1 MTSTIGC
8 FNDSTKRIVVLSKAV
23 PTASTPYNENFE
35 TINGMW
41 QASSL
46 PTRSYGINPSSWV
59 VGTPTTSVIKITDP
73 TTFGSKVVKTKLSGT
88 YNPLERSAW
97 YSPSFDITQLERPM
111 VSFNSFTQMEISDG
125 VVLQY
130 STDNKNVADPS
141 KVWWALGQ
149 QGEEVDWFT
158 AQGITAKPGNQPD
171 KDYGWSTIEKNK
183 WVESKHALENVT
195 GKDVIVKVSRVVFR
209 FALASAK
216 SSIVPDGFAFDNFR
230 LGERTRTI
238 LLENFTTSNGKD
250 AAENTTIKSENTFV
264 SGFVPGGL
272 GTTVVKLNYHI
283 GFTGT
288 DPFNLDNP
296 ADPSARALYYNVK
309 NVPYAFLDG
318 SRSIDALSS
327 PAFSSWGQKAY
338 DTHTLQLGQADITV
352 PTPTV
357 GADGSIKFNVQVKA
371 LYNLPDT
378 TVLHVAVIE
387 QSIIVASLAQAQKDQ
402 IKTGETTLDYV
413 LKKML
418 PNASGTKFG
427 TALAK
432 DQSRTFT
439 GFEYYPDA
447 SKLYT
452 NKDDL
457 AIIVFLQNEN
467 RKEMKQNIY
476 QTELITGILDPP
488 VVTGLENAEL
498 LANME
503 VYPNPANNEFTIQLP
518 GVAKQ
523 SMELQLV
530 DPVGKV
536 VTKDSIKEGTSRK
549 TINSQDLAAGIYIL
563 QIGSGKSGVV
573 RKKILIV
580 HQD

>member
-1 MTSTIGC
+1 M
-8 FNDSTKRIVVLSKAV
+8 
-23 PTASTPYNENFE
+23 
-35 TINGMW
+35 
-41 QASSL
+41 
-46 PTRSYGINPSSWV
+46 
-59 VGTPTTSVIKITDP
+59 
-73 TTFGSKVVKTKLSGT
+73 
-88 YNPLERSAW
+88 
-97 YSPSFDITQLERPM
+97 
-111 VSFNSFTQMEISDG
+111 
-125 VVLQY
+125 
-130 STDNKNVADPS
+130 
-141 KVWWALGQ
+141 
-149 QGEEVDWFT
+149 
-158 AQGITAKPGNQPD
+158 
-171 KDYGWSTIEKNK
+171 
-183 WVESKHALENVT
+183 
-195 GKDVIVKVSRVVFR
+195 
-209 FALASAK
+209 
-216 SSIVPDGFAFDNFR
+216 
-230 LGERTRTI
+230 
-238 LLENFTTSNGKD
+238 
-250 AAENTTIKSENTFV
+250 
-264 SGFVPGGL
+264 
-272 GTTVVKLNYHI
+272 
-283 GFTGT
+283 
-288 DPFNLDNP
+288 
-296 ADPSARALYYNVK
+296 
-309 NVPYAFLDG
+309 PYAFLDG
-318 SRSIDALSS
+318 ARSEEATTN
-327 PAFSSWGQKAY
+327 PAFSVWGQKAY
-338 DTHTLQLGQADITV
+338 DTQTLQLGQADITV

-387 QSIIVASLAQAQKDQ
+387 QSIITSALAQAQKDQ

-427 TALAK
+427 TPLAK

-447 SKLYT
+447 TKLYS

-467 RKEMKQNIY
+467 RKDMKQNIY
-476 QTELITGILDPP
+476 HTELITGILDPQ

-523 SMELQLV
+523 SMDLQLV
-530 DPVGKV
+530 DQVGKV
-536 VTKDSIKEGTSRK
+536 VTKDSILEGTSRK

-573 RKKILIV
+573 RKKILVV